1 LKARV
6 CAVSYL
12 NSVPLVWGML
22 HGAEQGLFD
31 LEFALPSECADRV
44 AAGSAD
50 AGLVPSIEL
59 ARQRLEIIP
68 GAGVAACGAVR
79 SILLVSKVEPRAIR
93 TLAADTSSRTSVVLA
108 QIVLAR
114 RYATWP
120 ELIPHAPDAAAMLAR
135 ADAAVLIGDP
145 ALRAGLAPG
154 PYRIVDLGQ
163 EWFALTGWP
172 MVFAVWACRE
182 KALAAELAPAF
193 LSSCRFGRAHLEDI
207 VRQEAAPR
215 GLPESLAREYLTR
228 HIISL
233 LGEREYEGLRLF
245 LEQARRLEAH
255 AQA

>member
-1 LKARV
+1 
-6 CAVSYL
+6 
-12 NSVPLVWGML
+12 ML
-22 HGAEQGLFD
+22 HGTERGLFD

-44 AAGSAD
+44 AAGGAD

-59 ARQRLEIIP
+59 ARQGLEIIP
-68 GAGVAACGAVR
+68 GAGVAARGAVR
-79 SILLVSKVEPRAIR
+79 SILLISKVEPRATR
-93 TLAADTSSRTSVVLA
+93 TLAADTSSRTSVALA
-108 QIVLAR
+108 QLVLAR
-114 RYATWP
+114 RYDARP
-120 ELIPHAPDAAAMLAR
+120 ELIPQPPDLPAMLGC

-163 EWFALTGWP
+163 EWFELTGRP

-193 LSSCRFGRAHLEDI
+193 LNSCRFGRAHLEDI

-215 GLPESLAREYLTR
+215 GLPESLAREYLSE
-228 HIISL
+228 HIVSM

-245 LEQARRLEAH
+245 LETARQLEVHAH
-255 AQA
+255 A